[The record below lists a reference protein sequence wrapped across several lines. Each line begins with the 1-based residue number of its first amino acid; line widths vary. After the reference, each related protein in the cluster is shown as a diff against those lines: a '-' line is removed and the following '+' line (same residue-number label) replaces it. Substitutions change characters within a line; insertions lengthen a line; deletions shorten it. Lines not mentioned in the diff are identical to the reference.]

1 MKGLKDAEYEFRV
14 RAKNSAGVSE
24 PSNPIIVDVKPKT
37 CKYKNKNRDLGH
49 LVMLL
54 KANVVIA

>member
-37 CKYKNKNRDLGH
+37 CKYESENRDLG
-49 LVMLL
+49 LL
-54 KANVVIA
+54 AILPKVNV